1 MHTKQ
6 IKHIAAIIGKML
18 GIAGLLFVFY
28 KLSQEYTLQSFT
40 AQFSLLLPQLP
51 LLFLINLASTLLG
64 IYAWHLMLQN
74 YATHPFAYKTSYYYF
89 AKTEIAKYLPGN
101 LFHFVGRQAL
111 ASSIGI
117 TQKEM
122 AKISILFS
130 FLLLAATVF
139 SSSFCTFFSDNI
151 PLYILVF
158 MGVSCIIIAA
168 IVYYT
173 YSSFPI
179 REKIKMNLI
188 LALSITLQGIMLG
201 IIISV
206 QTDNISM
213 GLFCKVVGIYIIS
226 WLIGFI
232 TPGASGGLGVR
243 EGAFIAIATLLH
255 LHIDSQTII
264 FSVLLVR
271 VINIITDVII
281 YLSTFVIK
289 NGIKGLN
296 P

>member
-1 MHTKQ
+1 MHIKQ
-6 IKHIAAIIGKML
+6 MKHIAAIIGKLL
-18 GIAGLLFVFY
+18 GAAGLLYIFY

-40 AQFSLLLPQLP
+40 AQFSLLLPHLP
-51 LLFLINLASTLLG
+51 LLLLINLTSTLLG

-74 YATHPFAYKTSYYYF
+74 YAAHPLTYKTSYYNF

-111 ASSIGI
+111 ASNIGI

-139 SSSFCTFFSDNI
+139 SSTFCAFLSSDI
-151 PLYILVF
+151 PLYILIF
-158 MGVSCIIIAA
+158 MGVSFIIILA
-168 IVYYT
+168 IIYYT
-173 YSSFPI
+173 YPSFPI
-179 REKIKMNLI
+179 KEKIKMNLI
-188 LALSITLQGIMLG
+188 LALSIALQGIMLG

-206 QTDNISM
+206 QTGSMPM

-226 WLIGFI
+226 WLVGFA
-232 TPGASGGLGVR
+232 TPGASGGLGIR
-243 EGAFIAIATLLH
+243 EGTFIAIATLLH
-255 LHIDSQTII
+255 LHIDSQIII

-271 VINIITDVII
+271 LINIITDAII
-281 YLSTFVIK
+281 YLSTLVIK
-289 NGIKGLN
+289 NGTKGLN